1 MIPPSRIFEQF
12 TAFVKGC
19 KETFLLVDNVS
30 DLWPVLLS
38 TEAVLKFAWDPV
50 QFSGNSSV
58 EASAAIAS
66 SRQSHFSQ
74 LFSQEMRFFEAFAAR
89 NFGVALSGA
98 VAAVYK
104 QYFSIP
110 HIVTGHSDEM
120 FGSMLRELGGAG
132 ASDLASGHGISNAT
146 LVAAQTGLATITPS
160 LAPCAAAK
168 AAADALVGSVSA
180 ANLQFFT
187 AHVVYQTSLQHFAS
201 QAIAN
206 LARSLIAL
214 AGNNATDAIRLS
226 NQSMEAL
233 SDLFAAQRRA
243 EGTGQW
249 QGLFSMDRLPYT
261 ALQGSRRV
269 VRKYHRLLL
278 DPTTVVFEGYSPSGY
293 YSFYGRS
300 IMLPCQYQFCV
311 MILSVID
318 YQKLAIDNFPLQ
330 FPSADYKANDFVLM
344 NCTAGCRN
352 GPNGGVFTE
361 SETTVN
367 MWTTRC
373 RNHDEFLPVI
383 NCAAEGLF
391 VRYSTDGRAPT
402 SASPQYTGPIV
413 LNGTTQLSAVIET
426 NGRLHQLIHQ
436 ALFTKLK

>member
-58 EASAAIAS
+58 E
-66 SRQSHFSQ
+66 
-74 LFSQEMRFFEAFAAR
+74 EMRFFEAFAAR

-249 QGLFSMDRLPYT
+249 QGLCSMDRLPYT